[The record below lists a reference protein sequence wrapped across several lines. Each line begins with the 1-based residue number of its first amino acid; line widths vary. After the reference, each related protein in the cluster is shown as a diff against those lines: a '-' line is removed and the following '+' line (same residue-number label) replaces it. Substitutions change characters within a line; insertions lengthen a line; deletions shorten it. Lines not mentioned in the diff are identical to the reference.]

1 MEVEALKKYEGQ
13 WVSVVVR
20 GVPRTAGGYLYLV
33 GKDFIGIKN
42 VSEKIHEIVI
52 SAEDIVSVLVKKQ
65 EGENKNG
72 RSNMLQN
79 KPLEC
84 RDAKGQ

>member
-33 GKDFIGIKN
+33 GKDCIGLKN

-52 SAEDIVSVLVKKQ
+52 SAEDIVSVLIRKQ
-65 EGENKNG
+65 GENKND
-72 RSNMLQN
+72 SNRENTL
-79 KPLEC
+79 C
-84 RDAKGQ
+84 

>member
-20 GVPRTAGGYLYLV
+20 GVPRTAGGYLYFV
-33 GKDFIGIKN
+33 GKDYICLNN
-42 VSEKIHEIVI
+42 VSDNIDEIVI
-52 SAEDIVSVLVKKQ
+52 SAEDIVSVLIRKQ

-72 RSNMLQN
+72 RRSMLQEKSLASRN
-79 KPLEC
+79 
-84 RDAKGQ
+84 AQS